1 MITGA
6 WGLSGH
12 VKVQPDT
19 DFPDRFAP
27 GSTLYLDSRPVKVK
41 LSRANKGA
49 YVVKLDA
56 ASNRSQAES
65 LRGQFLTI
73 PQAELSALPEGTYY
87 HFDLLDMA
95 VHTDEGEHLGHI
107 RDVIST
113 GGNDVYV
120 VGREGAAD
128 LLIPAIAQVVTE
140 VDVDAQHM
148 TVHLLEGLR

>member
-1 MITGA
+1 M
-6 WGLSGH
+6 SGH

-27 GSTLYLDSRPVKVK
+27 GSTLYLDSRPVKVR

-56 ASNRSQAES
+56 AKNRTQAEE

-73 PQAELSALPEGTYY
+73 PQADLATLPEGTYY
-87 HFDLLDMA
+87 HFDLIDME
-95 VHTDEGEHLGHI
+95 VHSDEGERLGKI
-107 RDVIST
+107 KDVLST
-113 GGNDVYV
+113 RGNDVYV
-120 VGREGAAD
+120 VIREGSPD
-128 LLIPAIAQVVTE
+128 LLIPAIAKVVLE
-140 VDVDAQHM
+140 VDVDAQRM